1 MLLDLA
7 GQRGTMICIG
17 LTGGAQIPI
26 SMDRVALKE
35 LDAYS
40 VRANSNSYDE
50 VVTLLRKGKV
60 DFKPLDNSYVS
71 LDGP

>member
-17 LTGGAQIPI
+17 LTGGAQIRI
-26 SMDRVALKE
+26 SMDRVALNE

-40 VRANSNSYDE
+40 IRANPNSYDE
-50 VVTLLRKGKV
+50 VVTPLRKEKV

-71 LDGP
+71 LDGV